1 MDNKYIKY
9 ILDKLKEDY
18 NKIAEKYSQVRE
30 KEWKEVEFLFD
41 SISENDK
48 VIDLGCGSGR
58 FYPLFEK
65 RKADYYGIDFSAK
78 MIEIAKE
85 KYPRAR
91 FWLGTGFSLAFEHD
105 FFDKVYIIAVLHHV
119 PSKELRLKFLEEAK
133 RVLKNKGR
141 LVLTVWDLKEKQK
154 FSFFKNKNLDQDD
167 ILLPWYGAEDCY
179 FHKFSLKEL
188 EGLAMEAGLKIIE
201 KGEIMVGERPYT
213 NFYLICEKNEVL

>member
-30 KEWKEVEFLFD
+30 KEWREMEFLFD

-48 VIDLGCGSGR
+48 VLDLGCGSGR

-85 KYPRAR
+85 KYSRVR
-91 FWLGTGFSLAFEHD
+91 FWLGTGFSLAFEYD
-105 FFDKVYIIAVLHHV
+105 FFDKVYVIAVLHHV

-154 FSFFKNKNLDQDD
+154 FSFFKNKNLDQGD

-179 FHKFSLKEL
+179 FHKFSLREL
-188 EGLAMEAGLKIIE
+188 EELASAAGLKIIE

-213 NFYLICEKNEVL
+213 NFYLICEKNEAL